1 MVSVHRL
8 KVRFSAALR
17 KSSNQP
23 SVVTSWMAEERLLR
37 LSPEPEEVRE
47 PFRSPPEREGVS
59 VPDMVCVW
67 FGRVWLFAFGNPNR
81 LTGGGL

>member
-59 VPDMVCVW
+59 VPDMVCGLVW
-67 FGRVWLFAFGNPNR
+67 QGLAGFGFWL
-81 LTGGGL
+81 